1 MSADTRGIVLEP
13 PRSGRTVGAAA
24 HVGRPARLRHRI
36 GRGAQGI
43 RRAAGAKIA
52 MHTEQNEPTSR
63 TTCWN
68 CCSNGLVRAQ
78 GLLTARRYRARPLCE
93 VRRYHARAERTGQ
106 SALLIERDR
115 AKCDLI
121 VRRWQEFTGGT
132 ARLAGG
138 CETFAEAAER
148 RAKR

>member
-13 PRSGRTVGAAA
+13 PRSGRTVGVAA

-78 GLLTARRYRARPLCE
+78 GLLRRGDIALDPFARFGATMLARN
-93 VRRYHARAERTGQ
+93 
-106 SALLIERDR
+106 
-115 AKCDLI
+115 
-121 VRRWQEFTGGT
+121 
-132 ARLAGG
+132 
-138 CETFAEAAER
+138 
-148 RAKR
+148 